1 MTEISIFVNSCKI
14 LLCFDMRLFHMVMC
28 LDFVVILLGAI
39 SYPKSW
45 DLKSVIKKTKFIHHV
60 ARIYVW

>member
-28 LDFVVILLGAI
+28 LDFVVILLGAKGLISNKLSEKLGPKI
-39 SYPKSW
+39 SY
-45 DLKSVIKKTKFIHHV
+45 
-60 ARIYVW
+60 